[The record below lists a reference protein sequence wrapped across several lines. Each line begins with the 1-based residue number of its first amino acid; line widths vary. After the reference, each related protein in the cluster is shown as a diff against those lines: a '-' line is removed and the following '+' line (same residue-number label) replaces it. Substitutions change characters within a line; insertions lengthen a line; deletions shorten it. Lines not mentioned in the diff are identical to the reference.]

1 MLILGSGSPR
11 RVELLTTLLKDFKI
25 IKPTFDESL
34 VKADSS
40 IFALE
45 EAKGKYFSLKN
56 LANPDDF
63 IICCDTIVVLD
74 DEIFGKPKDKNDAF
88 NMLKKLNDK
97 THKVIS
103 GYVIANK
110 DTTLYKEKLVTTYV
124 TFNALTDE
132 QILNYIEK
140 ENVLD
145 KAGSYAIQDDEKFGL
160 VKEIKGSFYNV
171 MGFPLEDIK
180 KDLIDLQII

>member
-56 LANPDDF
+56 LANH
-63 IICCDTIVVLD
+63 
-74 DEIFGKPKDKNDAF
+74 E
-88 NMLKKLNDK
+88 
-97 THKVIS
+97 
-103 GYVIANK
+103 
-110 DTTLYKEKLVTTYV
+110 
-124 TFNALTDE
+124 
-132 QILNYIEK
+132 
-140 ENVLD
+140 
-145 KAGSYAIQDDEKFGL
+145 
-160 VKEIKGSFYNV
+160 
-171 MGFPLEDIK
+171 
-180 KDLIDLQII
+180 